1 MKTETGVMIMKDG
14 KAWGITYED
23 GHTTSY
29 GWMDPQLAPIHNPE
43 YCKKPTD
50 ALCRTSQ
57 YYSNELEGARV
68 VPVRRVVTVE
78 VLDEEMPQEEK
89 VEPSSSNP
97 VSEWGKLSSFE
108 KEMICHETHKE
119 LSRGPYKDINDFF
132 AYKADCILETERRIA
147 LAEQGIWDFR
157 KTSASTPP
165 AEA

>member
-23 GHTTSY
+23 GRTTSY
-29 GWMDPQLAPIHNPE
+29 GWMDPELVPIHNPE

-57 YYSNELEGARV
+57 CYAKELEGAKV
-68 VPVRRVVTVE
+68 VSVRRFVTVE
-78 VLDEEMPQEEK
+78 VLDEGTPQEEK
-89 VEPSSSNP
+89 VELSASNP
-97 VSEWGKLSSFE
+97 VGKWGKLSSDQMD
-108 KEMICHETHKE
+108 MICHETHRE
-119 LSRGPYKDINDFF
+119 LSRGPYKNIDDFF

-157 KTSASTPP
+157 KTSSSTPP